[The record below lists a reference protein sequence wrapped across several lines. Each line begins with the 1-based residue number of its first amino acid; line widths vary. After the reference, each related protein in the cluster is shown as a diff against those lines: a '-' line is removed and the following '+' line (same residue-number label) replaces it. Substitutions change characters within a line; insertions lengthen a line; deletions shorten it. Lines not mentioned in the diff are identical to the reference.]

1 MISAK
6 DLWKTMLEEAR
17 IMQAQEPALR
27 DFLEVQIF
35 KKPDLGNALA
45 DNLSSNFFGITKYEI
60 NLEKIFAK
68 SLDLDNEILQC
79 ACRDLQAYVDRDP
92 ACEHYVTPLLFYK
105 GFQAL
110 QLQRICH
117 SLWIRLQCACR
128 DLQAYVD
135 RDPACE
141 HYVTPLLFY
150 KGFQALQL
158 QRICHSLWIRGQRYL
173 ARYLQSKMSENYGVD
188 IHPGAIIGAGV
199 MLDHATSL
207 VIGETAVVG
216 DDVSILH
223 SVTLGG
229 SGLQS
234 GDRHPKIANGVLIA
248 AGAKVLGNITV
259 GEGVKIGAG
268 SLVLESVPAFVTV
281 AGVPAKIIGG
291 STPGMAAFH
300 MDQQITKEGN

>member
-1 MISAK
+1 MRFIDASSLMILANFGRLDLIDAK

-17 IMQAQEPALR
+17 MMQTLEPSLR
-27 DFLEVQIF
+27 DFLEVRILKNPNF
-35 KKPDLGNALA
+35 ADALA
-45 DNLSSNFFGITKYEI
+45 KNLSSNFFKITEYEI
-60 NLEKIFAK
+60 NLENIFSE
-68 SLDLDNEILQC
+68 SLDFDHKIVQS

-92 ACEHYVTPLLFYK
+92 ACDHYVTPLLFYK

-110 QLQRICH
+110 QLHRICH
-117 SLWIRLQCACR
+117 SLWIR
-128 DLQAYVD
+128 D
-135 RDPACE
+135 
-141 HYVTPLLFY
+141 
-150 KGFQALQL
+150 
-158 QRICHSLWIRGQRYL
+158 QRYL
-173 ARYLQSKMSENYGVD
+173 ARYLQSKMSEYYGVD
-188 IHPGAIIGAGV
+188 IHPGAIIGGGV

-248 AGAKVLGNITV
+248 AGAKVLGDIAV

-268 SLVLESVPAFVTV
+268 SLVLESVPAYVTV

-291 STPGMAAFH
+291 STSGMPALN
-300 MDQQITKEGN
+300 MDQQINDEGN

>member
-1 MISAK
+1 
-6 DLWKTMLEEAR
+6 MLEEAR

-68 SLDLDNEILQC
+68 SLDLDNEI
-79 ACRDLQAYVDRDP
+79 
-92 ACEHYVTPLLFYK
+92 
-105 GFQAL
+105 
-110 QLQRICH
+110 
-117 SLWIRLQCACR
+117 LQCACR